1 MKKFFII
8 SVLAAIFG
16 LTSCTGEGDEI
27 VGTWEAEK
35 LSMTADNGMVVEVP
49 LAQAGMEMEITFKSN
64 GEGYMKM
71 TSEGER
77 TSGSFTYTL
86 NGTRLTMTSE
96 GEPLSFP
103 ISIVGDNMTFELKKE
118 FTGEDY
124 DMALHFVRK

>member
-1 MKKFFII
+1 MKKFLII

-49 LAQAGMEMEITFKSN
+49 LAQAGMEIEITFKSN

-77 TSGSFTYTL
+77 TNGSFTYTL